1 MGIISEIFNFDN
13 IGCKIK
19 SFAKWS
25 CWITILLIW
34 IAAPIS
40 FIVLVSDDWT
50 AELCWIPLVGAI
62 VGPIFVWLGSWAMY
76 AFGEFIEDTHAIR
89 NKYYPTEEEKAKQKA
104 AEKAKQKA
112 EEKAQREAEERAAK
126 HDAEKEQ
133 LSKSDIEDAA
143 SKHLNRRVSISD
155 INCTLIYVIPKST
168 GKPKEMHLDMSVG
181 DTEFT
186 SLDLFFDPKRKS
198 YFFKDRQL
206 ALDGAWRSAEEIFG
220 FDVSLFKEFNTDVD
234 EDE

>member
-1 MGIISEIFNFDN
+1 MGKISEIFNFDN
-13 IGCKIK
+13 IGGKIK
-19 SFAKWS
+19 NLAKWS

-89 NKYYPTEEEKAKQKA
+89 NKYYPTEEEKTKQKA
-104 AEKAKQKA
+104 AEKAKHKA

-155 INCTLIYVIPKST
+155 ITCTLIYVIPQST
-168 GKPKEMHLDMSVG
+168 GIPKEMHLDMAVG
-181 DTEFT
+181 DQEFT
-186 SLDLFFDPKRKS
+186 SLDLFFDQTRKA
-198 YFFKDRQL
+198 YFFKGRQL